1 MTYDFVRMSPC
12 PHGCGHVAAI
22 LVSIHWSNQFS
33 NLSKKLIKV
42 MHICSLFFIKVPW
55 VGLQRVIVAFSDH
68 TFSSVTHK

>member
-1 MTYDFVRMSPC
+1 MTSLEC
-12 PHGCGHVAAI
+12 PHVHTDVAM
-22 LVSIHWSNQFS
+22 LQPSWMSIHWSNQFS